1 MSNLQRITEQG
12 QSIWFDDFR
21 RELLSSGELK
31 RLVDVDSVTGVT
43 TNPTILATAI
53 SKSSDYDAQL
63 TELFRNGA
71 GVLDA
76 YREVVTE
83 DIKAACDVLAPVW
96 ERSDRNDGFV
106 SVEVSPDV
114 AHDATATVEEVR
126 DWVKRIDRGNLLV
139 KVPATLAGADA
150 FEELTAEGLSVNV
163 TLIFSLAR
171 YRDIAQRYSAG
182 INRFVRAGGDPST
195 VHSVASFFVSRVDTE
210 VDRRLDGIGSTK
222 FIRRLRGKAG
232 IANARVAYG
241 IFEEL
246 FGSDLWGSLAA
257 KGAHVQRPLWA
268 STGVKDPSYS
278 DTMYVDELVASRT
291 VNTMPLATLR
301 AVADHGN
308 PGSAFSRRDVF
319 ESKHVLEAL
328 AEVGIDYD
336 DVTATIER
344 EGLEKFAASF
354 EEITTLLEEKRE
366 GTLASEARPRD
377 SVLVD
382 ARPGGER

>member
-1 MSNLQRITEQG
+1 MNNLERITAQG
-12 QSIWFDDFR
+12 QSIWFDDLR

-31 RLVDVDSVTGVT
+31 RLVDEESVTGVT
-43 TNPTILATAI
+43 TNPTILAKAI
-53 SKSSDYDAQL
+53 SKSSDYDEQL
-63 TELFRNGA
+63 TELFRSGA

-83 DIKAACDVLAPVW
+83 DIQAACDVLAPAW
-96 ERSDRNDGFV
+96 ERSNRTNGFV

-114 AHDATATVEEVR
+114 AHNAAATVEEVR
-126 DWVKRIDRGNLLV
+126 EWVKRIDRGNLLV
-139 KVPATLAGADA
+139 KVPATPAGAEA
-150 FEELTAEGLSVNV
+150 FEELTAEGVSVNV

-171 YRDIAQRYSAG
+171 YRDIAERYVAG
-182 INRFVRAGGDPST
+182 IDRFDRAGGDPSQ

-210 VDRRLDGIGSTK
+210 VDRRLDALGSTK

-241 IFEEL
+241 IFADL
-246 FGSDLWGSLAA
+246 FDSDRWATLAA
-257 KGAHVQRPLWA
+257 KGAHAQRPLWA
-268 STGVKDPSYS
+268 STGVKDPSYT
-278 DTMYVDELVASRT
+278 DTMYVDELVAPRT

-328 AEVGIDYD
+328 ADAGIDYG

-344 EGLEKFAASF
+344 EGLEKFTASF
-354 EEITTLLEEKRE
+354 EEITTLLEKKRE
-366 GTLASEARPRD
+366 DALSSEAQPGD
-377 SVLVD
+377 SVLAD